1 MKTRVKTHY
10 SNLPAFN
17 PICDT
22 KNCHSSRF
30 SFSFYSPPT
39 LIYISLSF
47 QHLHRISIFS
57 LILTIFVSVF
67 YSTRSS
73 ASPTNP
79 SLVAIFQISLT
90 FLITCSRGR
99 SDLPT
104 IAERHTTSVRPLLPI
119 LRPLQYHICT

>member
-1 MKTRVKTHY
+1 MKISFTIHY
-10 SNLPAFN
+10 SNLPEFN
-17 PICDT
+17 PICHAN
-22 KNCHSSRF
+22 NCRSSRF
-30 SFSFYSPPT
+30 SLSSYSPPIP
-39 LIYISLSF
+39 IYISHSF
-47 QHLHRISIFS
+47 QDLHRISIFS
-57 LILTIFVSVF
+57 PTFTIFVSVF

-79 SLVAIFQISLT
+79 SLDTSFQISLI
-90 FLITCSRGR
+90 FLITCSKGR